1 MGIVMDRYSKQIS
14 TGKMLEYQKGGDD
27 NPDLKEMRL
36 DTLKQNAI
44 NGGIPESDI
53 EVGWATWEQIQTWF
67 IADQSPLDNWM
78 KEMRASDSS
87 MIPRWSEDILDKIGT
102 TDLAEQ
108 TLDKY
113 NAKKALRATKPKE

>member
-1 MGIVMDRYSKQIS
+1 MDRYSKQIS
-14 TGKMLEYQKGGDD
+14 TGKMLEYQGGGDD

-36 DTLKQNAI
+36 NTLKQNAI
-44 NGGIPESDI
+44 NAGIAESDI
-53 EVGWATWEQIQTWF
+53 EVGWATWEQIQKWF
-67 IADQSPLDNWM
+67 TADQSPLDNWT

-87 MIPRWSEDILDKIGT
+87 MMTRVQEDILDMVGT

-113 NAKKALRATKPKE
+113 NSKKALRATKPKE